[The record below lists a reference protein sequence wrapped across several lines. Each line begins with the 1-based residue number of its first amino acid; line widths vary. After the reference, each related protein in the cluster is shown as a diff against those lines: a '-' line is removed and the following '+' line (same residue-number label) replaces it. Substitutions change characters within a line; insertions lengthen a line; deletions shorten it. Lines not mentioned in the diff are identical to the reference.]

1 MVQGAAEG
9 RTLKRI
15 CRERGWPYSVVA
27 GWVVEREGV
36 VKALQAARKMWA
48 EDLATET
55 VSIAD
60 ETDPSEPGAVPHAKH
75 RTEVRFKLAGFLD
88 REKWGEQVQ
97 HNVSLDPFGEM
108 LRRVS
113 ERNLAR
119 LKGEQSDNG
128 AERVVSEVPAGG
140 AVIEEITEI

>member
-1 MVQGAAEG
+1 M
-9 RTLKRI
+9 
-15 CRERGWPYSVVA
+15 
-27 GWVVEREGV
+27 

-48 EDLATET
+48 DDLATET
-55 VSIAD
+55 ISIAD
-60 ETDPSEPGAVPHAKH
+60 GMEDGEDKPKEPVSVPWAKH
-75 RTEVRFKLAGFLD
+75 RTDVRFKLAGFLD

-128 AERVVSEVPAGG
+128 AERVVSEVPRGT
-140 AVIEEITEI
+140 AVVEEITEI